1 MPNIG
6 GIPRMTMMTPLVA
19 LVQPK
24 GTVAKAALAV
34 VAVAAAEAQTQ
45 LVGAVAVA
53 AVAAVVVAVV
63 ASSNTAP
70 VLPRRSFTTTSPPSN
85 VPTSQVAKNFLR
97 PLAPVMIRLLNPALD
112 RLRNQV
118 RVTMILN
125 SDLSL
130 VSQKACYLLEWQHR
144 PASGRWPSSKSCAS
158 FTMLIFK
165 HCRLRHSSG
174 STMPIR

>member
-1 MPNIG
+1 M
-6 GIPRMTMMTPLVA
+6 MMMTPLAA

-24 GTVAKAALAV
+24 EAVAKATLAV
-34 VAVAAAEAQTQ
+34 VAVAAAEAQTH
-45 LVGAVAVA
+45 LVGAAAVA

-63 ASSNTAP
+63 ASSETAP
-70 VLPRRSFTTTSPPSN
+70 VLPRRPFTPSN
-85 VPTSQVAKNFLR
+85 VPTSQVPETSLR

-125 SDLSL
+125 SDLGL
-130 VSQKACYLLEWQHR
+130 VSQKVCYLLEWQHR

-158 FTMLIFK
+158 ITMLIFK
-165 HCRLRHSSG
+165 HCRLRHGGGSS
-174 STMPIR
+174 MLIR